1 MTTTQLDHDT
11 TTAAIAQGLLA
22 WLMTRDQQ
30 TGTLRQ
36 LCARDARHA
45 ALWASL
51 PHGWRRKVGRA
62 FNRLVREGQG
72 STAAQQVWCTNLP
85 AGRPHVHARYRVA
98 TSRG

>member
-11 TTAAIAQGLLA
+11 TTAAIAQGLLT

-30 TGTLRQ
+30 VGTLRQ
-36 LCARDARHA
+36 LCSRDARHA

-62 FNRLVREGQG
+62 VNRIVREDQG
-72 STAAQQVWCTNLP
+72 STAGPQVWCTNLP

-98 TSRG
+98 TSGG